1 MIKSIYFPKQEF
13 ANKEDLFKA
22 LREQADKIISL
33 KKSEVYK
40 SYFKGYPSDGFLLK
54 SLDETS
60 KVGPHM
66 KDGYIYP
73 VINTTLYMDS
83 HDDVH
88 LNGLWDRSAKEQQG
102 KLYYVADHKIQIDT
116 IIAWPGDVTTMV
128 KSIPW
133 SFVGKDYAGNT
144 EALIYEIPKDKIV
157 HAVAKNIIDEKRPVQ
172 NSVRMQYVTIY
183 LGMNSPAKENVKY
196 KEYYDKHINSIANK
210 ERAEEQGYF
219 FGVEEAKIIK
229 EGSMVVLGSNDAT
242 AIRQKEEADTITS
255 DEHKT
260 DQPAAPVTEPKQYFY
275 NSNLF

>member
-1 MIKSIYFPKQEF
+1 MIKSIYFPNKEF
-13 ANKEDLFKA
+13 ATKEELFAA
-22 LREQADKIISL
+22 LRLNAEKIIAL
-33 KKSEVYK
+33 KKLDIHK
-40 SYFKGYPSDGFLLK
+40 SYFKGYPADGFLAKDLA
-54 SLDETS
+54 EAA

-73 VINTTLYMDS
+73 IINTTRYMDS

-88 LNGLWDRSAKEQQG
+88 LDGLWDRSVKEQQG
-102 KLYYVADHKIQIDT
+102 KLYYVADHKIMIDS
-116 IIAWPGDVTTMV
+116 IIAWPSDVSAMV

-144 EALIYEIPKDKIV
+144 EALIYEIGKDKIV

-172 NSVRMQYVTIY
+172 NSVRMQYVTIH
-183 LGMNSPAKENVKY
+183 LGMNSPAKENIKF

-210 ERAEEQGYF
+210 EVAEEQGYF

-242 AIRQKEEADTITS
+242 TVRQKDEADTITS
-255 DEHKT
+255 DKIEPVAPTTQKT
-260 DQPAAPVTEPKQYFY
+260 QFFINP
-275 NSNLF
+275 NLF